1 MGICGFVDDLELG
14 FQSEGCELM
23 ESENFLIK
31 EMTTNVQIY
40 FMCLSG
46 YGLGP
51 VACSGERTIGESRST
66 TL

>member
-1 MGICGFVDDLELG
+1 MK
-14 FQSEGCELM
+14 
-23 ESENFLIK
+23 SENFLIK
-31 EMTTNVQIY
+31 DMTTNVKIY

-51 VACSGERTIGESRST
+51 VACSGERATGESRST